1 MSSDEDRR
9 QLPRLSTNIE
19 VDYAS
24 ENTFLF
30 AYITDISSMGIF
42 VKTDDPAD
50 VGTEIQLK
58 FAPPNDVQDRMR
70 GPAEA
75 LELRGRVVWKNM
87 GEGGGNKG
95 MGVKFIDLTPK
106 QRSVLLDLVRAI
118 AYLDDND
125 GN

>member
-1 MSSDEDRR
+1 MSNDDERR
-9 QLPRLSTNIE
+9 KSLRLATNIE

-42 VKTDDPAD
+42 VKTDDPAEVD
-50 VGTEIQLK
+50 TELDLR
-58 FAPPNDVQDRMR
+58 FSPPTSVTGAMR
-70 GPAEA
+70 GPAET
-75 LELRGRVVWKNM
+75 LELRGRVVWKTD
-87 GEGGGNKG
+87 GASGGNPG
-95 MGVKFIDLTPK
+95 MGIKFVELTPK

-118 AYLDDND
+118 AYLDDKD